1 MVCLISFPDQE
12 KNKIFASFAPWW
24 FNLKIALIH
33 KSIGDLISLISFFA
47 AKKMGYRFND
57 VAETL
62 GIHPVTA
69 GKCAEKGK
77 KLVDNDDGIWD
88 VLDKRS

>member
-1 MVCLISFPDQE
+1 VAI
-12 KNKIFASFAPWW
+12 
-24 FNLKIALIH
+24 IH

-69 GKCAEKGK
+69 GRCAEKGK
-77 KLVDNDDGIWD
+77 KLVANDDRIWD
-88 VLDKRS
+88 ILKNRS